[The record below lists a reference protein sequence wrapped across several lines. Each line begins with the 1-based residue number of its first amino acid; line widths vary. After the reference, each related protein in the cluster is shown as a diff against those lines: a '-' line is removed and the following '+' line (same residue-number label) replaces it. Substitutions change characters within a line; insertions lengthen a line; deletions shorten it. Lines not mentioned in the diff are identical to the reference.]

1 MIKNIFLIDDD
12 PFNNLIC
19 EKIIEFVLPYAKV
32 TTFLDGEQALESLSC
47 LAKENSNNV
56 PDLIFLDINM
66 PLMDG
71 WEFLEEYKK
80 RDLFKGIDPD
90 IYILSSS
97 VSSSD
102 IEKSKRFEVVK
113 DFISKPL
120 SREILNKIVKP
131 GN

>member
-19 EKIIEFVLPYAKV
+19 EKIIEYVIPDANVK
-32 TTFLDGEQALESLSC
+32 TFLDGEQALESLSC
-47 LAKENSNNV
+47 LAAEQSNST

-97 VSSSD
+97 VSNSD
-102 IEKSKRFEVVK
+102 IEKSRKFEVVK